1 MERITRRRAGQVL
14 AAPFAASLTRAQET
28 RPPKVLLVVAHP
40 DDEYYFAGTVYRLA
54 QELNGTV
61 DQVVIT
67 NGEAGYKYSALAEKI
82 YGVKLTDEAT
92 GRRQLPAIR
101 RRETLAAGKIL
112 GIRHHYFFNERD
124 HRFTLA
130 ADETLTGVWNCDT
143 VRQRLR
149 ALLTAERTALNFLQ
163 TLSGVATAARTY
175 ADLVQHTKV
184 KILDTRKTLPGLR
197 LAQKYAVRTGGCHNH
212 RLGLYDAFLI
222 KENHIAACGG
232 IGAAIA
238 TARTQQPGRP
248 VEVEVET
255 LAQLEE
261 ALAAAADIVMLD
273 NFSLEQT
280 RAAVL
285 ANRSRAKLEA
295 SGGYTTDTLV
305 AVAETG
311 VDYIS
316 VGSLTKHVRATD
328 FTMLFA
334 GV

>member
-1 MERITRRRAGQVL
+1 MSSTYSPDSLLTGLQQTV
-14 AAPFAASLTRAQET
+14 AA
-28 RPPKVLLVVAHP
+28 
-40 DDEYYFAGTVYRLA
+40 
-54 QELNGTV
+54 
-61 DQVVIT
+61 
-67 NGEAGYKYSALAEKI
+67 ALAEDVGSGDI
-82 YGVKLTDEAT
+82 TAGLVPAAQTAGARVLCREHAVICGQPWVDEVFRQVSPQISLQWLRRDGDRVKPNDAVFVAQ
-92 GRRQLPAIR
+92 GPA
-101 RRETLAAGKIL
+101 
-112 GIRHHYFFNERD
+112 
-124 HRFTLA
+124 
-130 ADETLTGVWNCDT
+130 
-143 VRQRLR
+143 R

-232 IGAAIA
+232 IAAAIA

-261 ALAAAADIVMLD
+261 ALVAAADIVMLD